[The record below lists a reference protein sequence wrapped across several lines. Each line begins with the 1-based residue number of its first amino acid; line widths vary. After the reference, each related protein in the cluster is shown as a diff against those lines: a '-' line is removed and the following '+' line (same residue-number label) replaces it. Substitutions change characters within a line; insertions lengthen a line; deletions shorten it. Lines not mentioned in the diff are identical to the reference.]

1 MSDEDGSQFVFAY
14 RHNGDGYIDS
24 ICLTCYLTAGTADN
38 EAELHE
44 QEKTTVARG
53 GHRNGA
59 TIRQSTARGTRRL
72 DAGEMGPS
80 ASSRAL

>member
-24 ICLTCYLTAGTADN
+24 ICLTCYLTAASAEH

-44 QEKTTVARG
+44 REKTT
-53 GHRNGA
+53 GA
-59 TIRQSTARGTRRL
+59 VS
-72 DAGEMGPS
+72 GP
-80 ASSRAL
+80 L